1 MHGFIFLFASFC
13 FIYKII
19 QLYNLHWHL
28 EEFRTQIITVTR
40 AKPLYDCPMRDFY
53 KNLCQTYKIPDCVT
67 LYLANNPGDE
77 TQYPAAF
84 AFQNLFLHKSS
95 VFIYREFIEYLSE
108 ISVKFAIAH
117 EVGHILDRKNN
128 ILHFFLFPRYEQK
141 DKRDLLADAFASRII
156 GRWNGILALEEVDKL
171 CGGAAHQTS
180 VRIMALYMPT
190 LFYKY
195 A

>member
-1 MHGFIFLFASFC
+1 
-13 FIYKII
+13 
-19 QLYNLHWHL
+19 
-28 EEFRTQIITVTR
+28 
-40 AKPLYDCPMRDFY
+40 MRDFY